1 MVAEGQVRSMRAAVR
16 EVWTGGTRVERVAYV
31 VGFALLLSGIAHFG
45 VFLVDGGPW
54 QGPVSW
60 RKPVTF
66 GLSFGLTLITLV
78 WVSTWI
84 RLGDRVRATMV
95 GLFTAASVLE
105 VSLISV
111 QAWRGVPSH
120 FNSETGLNRAISTSL
135 AIGGGLIL
143 VSVLTFTVAAL
154 RRGSVGRADMRLAV
168 RTGLV
173 LLVVALAAGGAMIAR
188 GSVAVSSGDTDLAYT
203 TAGAFKPIHA
213 VALHAVLVLPGLAW
227 LLGFT
232 MWTEMLRFR
241 VVQLGA
247 VGYGLVAV
255 AVGVESALGV
265 SPFAAPLVADVVVG
279 IGLVALLLS
288 GIVAVYGVVH
298 FPTKDTNPIRTA

>member
-1 MVAEGQVRSMRAAVR
+1 MVAEGQIRSMRAALRTIWVDGR
-16 EVWTGGTRVERVAYV
+16 PIERFAYV
-31 VGFALLLSGIAHFG
+31 VGLGLLLSGIAHFG
-45 VFLVDGGPW
+45 VFLIEGGPW

-84 RLGDRVRATMV
+84 RLGDRVRAAMV

-105 VSLISV
+105 VSFISV

-120 FNSETGLNRAISTSL
+120 FNDDTSLDRAISTSL

-143 VSVLTFTVAAL
+143 ISVLTFTVAAL
-154 RRGSVGRADMRLAV
+154 RAGSVDRTDMRLAI
-168 RTGLV
+168 RSGLV
-173 LLVVALAAGGAMIAR
+173 LLVVALAVGVAMIAR
-188 GSVAVSSGDTDLAYT
+188 GIIALRSADPDLAYT

-213 VALHAVLVLPGLAW
+213 VAMHGVLVLPGLAW

-232 MWTEMLRFR
+232 CWTDLLRLR
-241 VVQLGA
+241 VVQLGV
-247 VGYGLVAV
+247 VGYALVAL
-255 AVGVESALGV
+255 AVGVESALEV
-265 SPFAAPLVADVVVG
+265 SPFAAPVLADVVV
-279 IGLVALLLS
+279 ITGLVALTLS